1 MNVILFCAGLIVG
14 IALMAYAALQERREL
29 KERHTKELERHTKEL
44 ERLNNELALKQ
55 NVLESQNERICVQR
69 REIERLHNN
78 HKPFKL

>member
-29 KERHTKELERHTKEL
+29 KERHTKELER
-44 ERLNNELALKQ
+44 LNNELALKQ
-55 NVLESQNERICVQR
+55 NVLEAQNERICVQR

>member
-29 KERHTKELERHTKEL
+29 KERHTKELERL
-44 ERLNNELALKQ
+44 RNELALKQ

>member
-29 KERHTKELERHTKEL
+29 VERHTKEL

>member
-29 KERHTKELERHTKEL
+29 KERHTKEL

>member
-29 KERHTKELERHTKEL
+29 KERHSEELK
-44 ERLNNELALKQ
+44 RLRNELALKQ

>member
-29 KERHTKELERHTKEL
+29 VERHTKEL

-55 NVLESQNERICVQR
+55 NVLEAQNERICVQR

>member
-29 KERHTKELERHTKEL
+29 KERHSEELK
-44 ERLNNELALKQ
+44 RLRNELALKQ
-55 NVLESQNERICVQR
+55 NVLEAQNERICVQR

>member
-29 KERHTKELERHTKEL
+29 VERHTKEL
-44 ERLNNELALKQ
+44 ERLRNELALKQ

>member
-14 IALMAYAALQERREL
+14 IALMAYAALQERSEL
-29 KERHTKELERHTKEL
+29 KERHTKEL

>member
-29 KERHTKELERHTKEL
+29 VERHTKEL

-55 NVLESQNERICVQR
+55 NVLESQNERISVQR

>member
-29 KERHTKELERHTKEL
+29 KERHTKELER
-44 ERLNNELALKQ
+44 LNNELALKQ
-55 NVLESQNERICVQR
+55 NVLEAQNERICVQR
-69 REIERLHNN
+69 RETERLHNN